1 MVIDCHYNKHFL
13 NELYL
18 EEKIQLSRFFV
29 SSSYFPFEI
38 YECQLITTLP
48 GRIRKD
54 LQENVLLLIFSCN
67 YELHTS
73 RSSVN
78 FHFQWRRTQ
87 TIFSFVFISKWNSA
101 RLRCNKTALF
111 SLSLSLS
118 LRTIA
123 MFSQILLLN
132 LNRWLT
138 EWHNKTWWRIET
150 TNHSNTHKEVPRT
163 EIHVQE
169 LFTLEKIDEKKVELR
184 AVVVVG
190 RLYTIVARLMCASWA
205 RPSFTWCKSIKNFEN
220 DWK

>member
-1 MVIDCHYNKHFL
+1 MFC
-13 NELYL
+13 
-18 EEKIQLSRFFV
+18 
-29 SSSYFPFEI
+29 SSSSAAIMSYIPLDPVWIFTFNGVE
-38 YECQLITTLP
+38 
-48 GRIRKD
+48 RK
-54 LQENVLLLIFSCN
+54 LFSV
-67 YELHTS
+67 S
-73 RSSVN
+73 
-78 FHFQWRRTQ
+78 
-87 TIFSFVFISKWNSA
+87 FSFQNEILRDCAVIKRHYSA
-101 RLRCNKTALF
+101 F
-111 SLSLSLS
+111 LSLSLS

>member
-1 MVIDCHYNKHFL
+1 MNNFFGAHSREMVIDCHYNKHFL

-118 LRTIA
+118 LPPYHCYV
-123 MFSQILLLN
+123 L
-132 LNRWLT
+132 
-138 EWHNKTWWRIET
+138 
-150 TNHSNTHKEVPRT
+150 SNT
-163 EIHVQE
+163 
-169 LFTLEKIDEKKVELR
+169 FVE
-184 AVVVVG
+184 
-190 RLYTIVARLMCASWA
+190 
-205 RPSFTWCKSIKNFEN
+205 FKSLAHRMA
-220 DWK
+220 